1 MRKLIVICFLL
12 LTFDC
17 FSKIDTTTFDVKV
30 TVPEPNTAP
39 PPKKEPRDVELKDG
53 KIIKKNLSD
62 TTLTVI
68 EKTDM
73 SCCYCTKQYDNGTYI
88 DENHTAYL
96 FDRKTNT
103 FAINNLNKDKGY
115 AIVCPGIDWGKSK
128 KNFNY
133 K

>member
-1 MRKLIVICFLL
+1 MRKLIIICCLL

-30 TVPEPNTAP
+30 IVRESNTVSSTEKNQET
-39 PPKKEPRDVELKDG
+39 
-53 KIIKKNLSD
+53 IKKNLSN
-62 TTLTVI
+62 TTSTVI
-68 EKTDM
+68 EKQDM

-115 AIVCPGIDWGKSK
+115 AIACPGIDWGKSK